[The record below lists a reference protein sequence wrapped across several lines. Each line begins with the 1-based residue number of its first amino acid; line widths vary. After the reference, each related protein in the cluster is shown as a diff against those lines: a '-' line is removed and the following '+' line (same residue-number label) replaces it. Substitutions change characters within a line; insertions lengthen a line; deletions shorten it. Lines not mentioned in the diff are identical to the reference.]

1 MKFEGLCQPN
11 TYPPR
16 SGHPAPIT
24 YQLTSPAILAAWLGS
39 QPSLPILLPATTFAL
54 AVPNS
59 LLVSFFAVRSQ
70 HRSAL
75 LFCFGRLCLPPKHII
90 AFKWHLPLLSPT
102 STHTIRRRFTHHA
115 ILCLP
120 WSSALLT
127 AQPPPHPIS
136 LLLLSLI
143 FPAVPRLHISYT
155 KSPSCANS
163 KPIQSYIFLIHSAHT
178 LMLLSQTALAASK
191 IVLKSQQAPS
201 ECF

>member
-11 TYPPR
+11 AYPPR

-59 LLVSFFAVRSQ
+59 LLVSLQHHCFQVAPPFAQPNQ
-70 HRSAL
+70 HSHHSPLLHPPHYPVSAL
-75 LFCFGRLCLPPKHII
+75 VISI
-90 AFKWHLPLLSPT
+90 ADCSTTSSPNLTTFVVAHL
-102 STHTIRRRFTHHA
+102 
-115 ILCLP
+115 
-120 WSSALLT
+120 
-127 AQPPPHPIS
+127 
-136 LLLLSLI
+136 
-143 FPAVPRLHISYT
+143 
-155 KSPSCANS
+155 PSCAAA
-163 KPIQSYIFLIHSAHT
+163 SYQLHQIA
-178 LMLLSQTALAASK
+178 LLRQYQTALAASK